1 MEYQAPRGNF
11 VMKSLKDRLVD
22 LTYDNP
28 ESRNLQS
35 LEFHQED
42 FNIGGLGK
50 LVDGKPDYES
60 DIE

>member
-1 MEYQAPRGNF
+1 
-11 VMKSLKDRLVD
+11 MKSPKERLID

-28 ESRNLQS
+28 ESRRFQIM
-35 LEFHQED
+35 EFHQD
-42 FNIGGLGK
+42 VFNTGGLGK